1 MKLPSP
7 KDIQNFVEGYANY
20 AVSSQL
26 APHIKEQV
34 EFRAHLC
41 SDCLA
46 NESCTVCKCRT
57 PAMFYSPSKVDA
69 KNKWG
74 EFMTAAQWSSLKE
87 NYNLYKEYFD
97 ENNRRLHRA
106 DEGSLLSD
114 GATHND
120 TQQSA

>member
-1 MKLPSP
+1 MKLPTSD
-7 KDIQNFVEGYANY
+7 DIRNFVEGYANY

-41 SDCLA
+41 SDCLQ
-46 NESCTVCKCRT
+46 NSQCTVCKCKT

-74 EFMTAAQWSSLKE
+74 EFMTQSQWTSLKQ

-97 ENNRRLHRA
+97 ESNRRLHSA
-106 DEGSLLSD
+106 DADSSYGD
-114 GATHND
+114 GPANND
-120 TQQSA
+120 AQPIT